1 MTHTIPSLPPAV
13 VPRLTKYL
21 ALIQQLS
28 AEGVQWVSSQDLAD
42 TLGLTSSTVR
52 QDLSHVDYSGISKRG
67 YETAGLQKVLAEILG
82 ADREW
87 KTVVIGAGNLG
98 MALVRHEEFQRHGF
112 SMCGIFDSDEKKIG
126 RKVGRLTV
134 RGMRE
139 LPAFIGSETIQVGV
153 VAVPAP
159 AAQSCADLL
168 IASGIKGLLNLS
180 LAHLIA
186 PRAVAVMDSRIIASL
201 IELTHAITSR
211 TAPSP
216 GGNATATP

>member
-1 MTHTIPSLPPAV
+1 MSQPVSSLPPAV

-28 AEGVQWVSSQDLAD
+28 AEGGQWVSSQDLAD
-42 TLGLTSSTVR
+42 ALGLTSSTVR
-52 QDLSHVDYSGISKRG
+52 QDLSHVDFSGISKRG
-67 YETAGLQKVLAEILG
+67 YETTGLQKVLAGILG

-98 MALVRHEEFQRHGF
+98 IALVRHEEFQRHGF
-112 SMCGIFDSDEKKIG
+112 AMCGIFDSDEKKLG
-126 RKVGRLTV
+126 RKVGRLVV

-139 LPAFIGSETIQVGV
+139 LPAFIGQEGIQIGV

-168 IASGIKGLLNLS
+168 IASGIKGILNLT
-180 LAHLIA
+180 LAHLVA
-186 PRAVAVMDSRIIASL
+186 PRAVSVMDSRIIASL
-201 IELTHAITSR
+201 IELTHSIASR
-211 TAPSP
+211 S
-216 GGNATATP
+216 ATPDRPE

>member
-1 MTHTIPSLPPAV
+1 MMQIPTLPPAV

-28 AEGVQWVSSQDLAD
+28 SEGVQWVSSQDLAD
-42 TLGLTSSTVR
+42 ALGLTSSTVR

-67 YETAGLQKVLAEILG
+67 YETTGLEKVLAGILG

-98 MALVRHEEFQRHGF
+98 MALARHEEFLRHGF
-112 SMCGIFDSDEKKIG
+112 TMCGVFDSDEKKIG

-134 RGMRE
+134 RGMRD
-139 LPAFIGSETIQVGV
+139 LPAFVGSEMVQVGV
-153 VAVPAP
+153 LAVPAS

-186 PRAVAVMDSRIIASL
+186 PRTVAVMDSRMIASL
-201 IELTHAITSR
+201 IELTHAITLR
-211 TAPSP
+211 QNPSSP
-216 GGNATATP
+216 